1 MCGKAWGVPRITNGM
16 GFLVAVGVGLG
27 EGVAVKV
34 AVAVGIGEGVW
45 VGDAVRVRVAEAT
58 VVTVALGVGVSVCL
72 ATGAARKSGGRI
84 SNAPKS
90 TIRITIITKIGPV
103 IPMRGMRLRLAMLGM
118 EAIES
123 WELFRLRART
133 GFCGLT
139 A

>member
-1 MCGKAWGVPRITNGM
+1 M

-27 EGVAVKV
+27 EGVAVWV
-34 AVAVGIGEGVW
+34 DVAVGTGEGVA
-45 VGDAVRVRVAEAT
+45 VGGTVRVKVALAG

-72 ATGAARKSGGRI
+72 ATGAARKSGGRM
-84 SNAPKS
+84 SSAPKS
-90 TIRITIITKIGPV
+90 TMRITISAKIAPV

-118 EAIES
+118 EAVES